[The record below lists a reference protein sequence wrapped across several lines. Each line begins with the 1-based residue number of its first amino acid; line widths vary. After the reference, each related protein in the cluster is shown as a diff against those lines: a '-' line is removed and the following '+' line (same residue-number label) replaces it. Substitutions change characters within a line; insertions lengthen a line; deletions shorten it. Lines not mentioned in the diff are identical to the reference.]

1 MTGGKTLLICPQ
13 GRGADKL
20 RLLLPDTA
28 RVDADIAGSAAE
40 ARRMMAG
47 AGYALAVVNAP
58 LTDET
63 GLELA
68 TELTGSTLAAVIL
81 LVKAE
86 LMSMV
91 YAPATEAGVL
101 VVSKPVIPQV
111 FQQTLQLAAATR
123 SRLLVLSRENERLHQ
138 KLEEIRVIDRAKCL
152 LIENMRISE
161 TEAHRAIEKQAMDRR
176 VSRVLIAK
184 ELLKRL
190 EL

>member
-1 MTGGKTLLICPQ
+1 
-13 GRGADKL
+13 
-20 RLLLPDTA
+20 
-28 RVDADIAGSAAE
+28 
-40 ARRMMAG
+40 MMAG

-184 ELLKRL
+184 ELLKRF

>member
-28 RVDADIAGSAAE
+28 HVDADIAGSAAE

-184 ELLKRL
+184 ELLKRF

>member
-1 MTGGKTLLICPQ
+1 MICPQ

-184 ELLKRL
+184 ELLKRF